1 MNEKFPAGYTQRM
14 EDLSKE
20 ADAAFA
26 RKHGWAPGDQ
36 DRLFT
41 VATEHEGSHMLK
53 HRAIPEVYREYGLK
67 MIQKGSE
74 RAQPS
79 LKTWMKET
87 ASQPSSAAVSLQN
100 TPTLGPKDDRLQLA
114 ELFDASP
121 SDDSE
126 ARFCAGQLI
135 LSNLGHSSVSPLA
148 HPQDSHGQEERLLR
162 MQKDV
167 AMLHEV
173 MGVAPSSQNNSR
185 AGSRVSSLSHSVA
198 NSPALAPAQQGILNE
213 TLLLT
218 PAQTPPPVQP
228 DFESPVAEP
237 PPASTILAAITPQ
250 KTRGV
255 NDFEQIMGDYSP
267 KRREWAVDNGTELRY
282 SPYVAQRPSYS
293 PYMFQTG

>member
-1 MNEKFPAGYTQRM
+1 
-14 EDLSKE
+14 
-20 ADAAFA
+20 
-26 RKHGWAPGDQ
+26 
-36 DRLFT
+36 
-41 VATEHEGSHMLK
+41 MLK
-53 HRAIPEVYREYGLK
+53 HRAIPEVYQQYGIK

-100 TPTLGPKDDRLQLA
+100 TPTLGPQDDRLQLA
-114 ELFDASP
+114 GLFDASP
-121 SDDSE
+121 SQDDSE

-173 MGVAPSSQNNSR
+173 MGVAPSSRNNSR
-185 AGSRVSSLSHSVA
+185 AGSRVSSLSNSVA
-198 NSPALAPAQQGILNE
+198 NSPALAPAQQGILSE

-218 PAQTPPPVQP
+218 PAQAPPPVQP
-228 DFESPVAEP
+228 ELDSPKAEP
-237 PPASTILAAITPQ
+237 QPASTILAAITPQ

-255 NDFEQIMGDYSP
+255 SDFDAYMGDYSP

-282 SPYVAQRPSYS
+282 SPYVMQRPSYS